1 MIKLTR
7 INRTEMFWLNEN
19 LIEFMEETPDTIISM
34 ISGRKIGVAETVDEV
49 IKLIADAR
57 INFIVALNE
66 VDLSIYRGL

>member
-1 MIKLTR
+1 
-7 INRTEMFWLNEN
+7 MFWLNEN

-57 INFIVALNE
+57 KKIIVARNE
-66 VDLSIYRGL
+66 VE

>member
-7 INRTEMFWLNEN
+7 INRSETFWLNEN

-57 INFIVALNE
+57 KKIIVARNE
-66 VDLSIYRGL
+66 VE

>member
-7 INRTEMFWLNEN
+7 INRSETFWLNEN

-34 ISGRKIGVAETVDEV
+34 ISGRKIGVAETVDEI

-57 INFIVALNE
+57 KKIIVARNE
-66 VDLSIYRGL
+66 LE

>member
-7 INRTEMFWLNEN
+7 INRSETFWLNEN

-34 ISGRKIGVAETVDEV
+34 ISGRKIGVAETVDEI

-57 INFIVALNE
+57 KKIIVARNE
-66 VDLSIYRGL
+66 VE

>member
-7 INRTEMFWLNEN
+7 INRSETFWLNEN

-34 ISGRKIGVAETVDEV
+34 ISGRKIGVAETVDEI

-57 INFIVALNE
+57 KKIIVARNE
-66 VDLSIYRGL
+66 IE

>member
-57 INFIVALNE
+57 KNIIVARNE
-66 VDLSIYRGL
+66 VE

>member
-34 ISGRKIGVAETVDEV
+34 ISGRKIGVAETVDEI

-57 INFIVALNE
+57 KKIIVARNE
-66 VDLSIYRGL
+66 IE